1 MIAAELLAVA
11 VGGCAV
17 GFLLVEYLTVHP
29 LVVGRTM
36 LLWCA
41 ALFGTVVLVAVR
53 FTSSM
58 LVVASAVALAGLV
71 VGYLLRAR
79 SVLARRDPRIV
90 PDLEPPGL
98 AEGSGHTAVVYFTH
112 GEPETYDP
120 IGWINQFREFEEDG
134 IRFVPFAVR
143 PIFIY
148 RLRQSYLK
156 AGRSNHRQMH
166 CRMCRLL
173 EERLREA
180 GHDCVRAYVSFLDDD
195 PRPDAALI
203 QAIND
208 GASRIVVAEVF
219 TTVSNHTA
227 KGKQLIAAVPTA
239 ELGIEVIH
247 TCPLWDSATLHRM
260 FLDKV
265 EAATGDTDR
274 SKVGVLLVGYGQP
287 AEWDREFA
295 TETEQEI
302 AFRQSVLDLLAE
314 HGYAPGNLS
323 MAWMM
328 FKSPRPVE
336 KVEDLV
342 ARGVEKILYF
352 SAAISA
358 DALSSQCHV
367 PEMIQRARVPG
378 HVELVN
384 LGAWDDHDLSI
395 EAIFERVEPLLERKD
410 PVVPG
415 FRSACDADLS
425 RSDSEHL
432 IAEET

>member
-1 MIAAELLAVA
+1 MIGAELGVVA
-11 VGGCAV
+11 VGGFAV

-29 LVVGRTM
+29 LFVGRTM
-36 LLWCA
+36 LLWCLSLFATGLLLSTRFAGSSLA
-41 ALFGTVVLVAVR
+41 A
-53 FTSSM
+53 
-58 LVVASAVALAGLV
+58 ASAVALVGLV

-79 SVLARRDPRIV
+79 TVLGRRDPRIV
-90 PDLEPPGL
+90 PEIEPPGP
-98 AEGSGHTAVVYFTH
+98 EGRSGHTAVVYFTH
-112 GEPETYDP
+112 GEPETFDP
-120 IGWINQFREFEEDG
+120 IGWINQFREFDEDG
-134 IRFVPFAVR
+134 IRFVPFPIR

-148 RLRQSYLK
+148 RLRQSYLRV
-156 AGRSNHRQMH
+156 GRSNHRQMH

-180 GHDCVRAYVSFLDDD
+180 GHGDVRAYVSFLDDD
-195 PRPDAALI
+195 PRPDAALV

-227 KGKQLIAAVPTA
+227 KGKQLIAAVPTTD
-239 ELGIEVIH
+239 LGIEVIH

-314 HGYAPGNLS
+314 NGYLPENLS

-336 KVEDLV
+336 KVEELA

-367 PEMIQRARVPG
+367 PEMIERARVPAY
-378 HVELVN
+378 VELVN
-384 LGAWDDHDLSI
+384 LGAWDDHDLTI
-395 EAIFERVEPLLERKD
+395 EAIFERVEPLLARED
-410 PVVPG
+410 PIVPG
-415 FRSACDADLS
+415 FRSVCDRDLP

-432 IAEET
+432 IAEEA